1 MKHALLPGAL
11 LVVAGTVASVPARAD
26 EPPPAP
32 PSRLTAGAPPP
43 SYVVEP
49 SALGPRY
56 RSPGLAAALSL
67 TPVPVDFGNLYAE
80 NVGWGTAYTV
90 AELGLGAGM
99 MWVGADHMCHGGSCS
114 GWSGGETSAM
124 VAMVAGYVA
133 IKVVAAVQATEA
145 ARAFDEVHGI
155 TAWVPVVAPT
165 NGGASLGLATWF

>member
-1 MKHALLPGAL
+1 MKHAPLLGAL
-11 LVVAGTVASVPARAD
+11 LVFAGALVTAPARAD
-26 EPPPAP
+26 EPPS
-32 PSRLTAGAPPP
+32 SRGAGSAGAPPT
-43 SYVVEP
+43 YVVVEP

-67 TPVPVDFGNLYAE
+67 TPVPVDFGNFYAE

-114 GWSGGETSAM
+114 GWSGGDTSAM

-133 IKVVAAVQATEA
+133 IKVVAAVQAAEA
-145 ARAFDEVHGI
+145 ARTFDEAHGI

-165 NGGASLGLATWF
+165 PGGASLGLAATF